1 MSAPDFWNNRERAQ
15 KDVDEVSRL
24 RSLINPFRELEREIA
39 DFEALQQLASEEKDE
54 SHRLQAEREVA
65 SEHDRLVRRLEE
77 FELRQFLSGENDRA
91 NAFLTIH
98 SGAGGTES
106 CDWADMLLRMYQRW
120 IERGGF
126 KSRIVDVQTGEEV
139 GIKSVTLLVS
149 GEYAYG
155 HLRTER
161 GVHRLV
167 RISPF
172 DANKRR
178 HTSFASVDVVAEI
191 ADSAPIEVNPAD
203 LEIDTFRSGG
213 KGGQNVNK
221 VETAVRIV
229 HKPTGI
235 VVACQAERSQGRNRE
250 LALKMLKAKLY
261 QIEEDKKRAEMD
273 RQYGE
278 KGEIAWGNQIR
289 SYVFQPY
296 QMVKDHRTGAETSN
310 VQEVMDGDI
319 DMFIQAKL
327 RGQKA
332 GKTVGPKES
341 AVKIHLSPNPVYMKP
356 TANLRSLDK
365 KSIVVVDGSHRT
377 PAHIGVSDADPRSE
391 HAGLCYVNV
400 WQASLEDMNI
410 EWTDAGSGP
419 PPTSRAHRWD
429 AYLTQD
435 ALPLIRPNTEDP
447 KYGDLL
453 LEVPNKP

>member
-1 MSAPDFWNNRERAQ
+1 MAAPDFWSNRERAQ
-15 KDVDEVSRL
+15 ADVDEVSRL
-24 RSLINPFRELEREIA
+24 RSLLTPFRELERDIE
-39 DFEALQQLASEEKDE
+39 DFHALQQLAAEETDAAV
-54 SHRLQAEREVA
+54 RAEANKEVA
-65 SEHDRLVRRLEE
+65 TEHARLIHNLEE
-77 FELRQFLSGENDRA
+77 FELRQFLSGESDRA

-106 CDWADMLLRMYQRW
+106 CDWADMLLRLYQRW
-120 IERGGF
+120 IERNGF
-126 KSRIVDVQTGEEV
+126 KSQTVDIQQGEEV
-139 GIKSVTLLVS
+139 GVKSVTLLVT

-155 HLRTER
+155 HLQTER

-178 HTSFASVDVVAEI
+178 HTSFASVDVVPEI
-191 ADSAPIEVNPAD
+191 ADSAPIEINPAD

-221 VETAVRIV
+221 VETAVRIM
-229 HKPTGI
+229 HRPTGI

-261 QIEEDKKRAEMD
+261 QIEEDKKRAELD

-310 VQEVMDGDI
+310 VQEVMDGNI

-327 RGQKA
+327 RGEKN
-332 GKTVGPKES
+332 PKGES
-341 AVKIHLSPNPVYMKP
+341 EL
-356 TANLRSLDK
+356 
-365 KSIVVVDGSHRT
+365 
-377 PAHIGVSDADPRSE
+377 
-391 HAGLCYVNV
+391 
-400 WQASLEDMNI
+400 
-410 EWTDAGSGP
+410 
-419 PPTSRAHRWD
+419 
-429 AYLTQD
+429 
-435 ALPLIRPNTEDP
+435 
-447 KYGDLL
+447 
-453 LEVPNKP
+453 

>member
-15 KDVDEVSRL
+15 ADVEEVSRL
-24 RSLINPFRELEREIA
+24 RSLISPFQELEREVG
-39 DFEALQQLASEEKDE
+39 DFEALQQLAAEEQDE
-54 SHRLQAEREVA
+54 SHRAQAERELA
-65 SEHDRLVRRLEE
+65 TEHERLLYKLDE

-120 IERGGF
+120 IERNNF
-126 KSRIVDVQTGEEV
+126 KSQIVDVQTGEEV

-155 HLRTER
+155 HLQTER

-178 HTSFASVDVVAEI
+178 HTSFASVDVVPEI
-191 ADSAPIEVNPAD
+191 ADSAPIEINPAD

-229 HKPTGI
+229 HNPTGI
-235 VVACQAERSQGRNRE
+235 VVACQAERSQGRNRD

-261 QIEEDKKRAEMD
+261 QIEEDKKRTELD

-310 VQEVMDGDI
+310 VQEVMDGNI
-319 DMFIQAKL
+319 EMFIQAKL
-327 RGQKA
+327 RGQRAAKA
-332 GKTVGPKES
+332 AAE
-341 AVKIHLSPNPVYMKP
+341 L
-356 TANLRSLDK
+356 
-365 KSIVVVDGSHRT
+365 
-377 PAHIGVSDADPRSE
+377 
-391 HAGLCYVNV
+391 
-400 WQASLEDMNI
+400 
-410 EWTDAGSGP
+410 
-419 PPTSRAHRWD
+419 
-429 AYLTQD
+429 
-435 ALPLIRPNTEDP
+435 
-447 KYGDLL
+447 
-453 LEVPNKP
+453 

>member
-1 MSAPDFWNNRERAQ
+1 MAAPDFWSDRERAQ
-15 KDVDEVSRL
+15 TDVEEVSRL
-24 RSLINPFRELEREIA
+24 RALVNPFQALEREID
-39 DFEALQQLASEEKDE
+39 DFSALQQLAAEETDATARAKVE
-54 SHRLQAEREVA
+54 QEVA
-65 SEHDRLVRRLEE
+65 TEHERLLHKLEE

-106 CDWADMLLRMYQRW
+106 CDWADMLLRIYQRW
-120 IERGGF
+120 IERSGF
-126 KSRIVDVQTGEEV
+126 KSQTVDIQQGEEV

-155 HLRTER
+155 HLQTER

-178 HTSFASVDVVAEI
+178 HTSFASVDVVPEI
-191 ADSAPIEVNPAD
+191 ADTAPIEINPAD

-221 VETAVRIV
+221 VETAVRIL
-229 HKPTGI
+229 HKPSGI

-250 LALKMLKAKLY
+250 LAMKMLKAKLY
-261 QIEEDKKRAEMD
+261 QIEQDKKRAERE

-310 VQEVMDGDI
+310 VQDVMDGNI

-327 RGQKA
+327 RGEEA
-332 GKTVGPKES
+332 
-341 AVKIHLSPNPVYMKP
+341 
-356 TANLRSLDK
+356 R
-365 KSIVVVDGSHRT
+365 KSEN
-377 PAHIGVSDADPRSE
+377 AE
-391 HAGLCYVNV
+391 
-400 WQASLEDMNI
+400 
-410 EWTDAGSGP
+410 
-419 PPTSRAHRWD
+419 
-429 AYLTQD
+429 
-435 ALPLIRPNTEDP
+435 
-447 KYGDLL
+447 
-453 LEVPNKP
+453 